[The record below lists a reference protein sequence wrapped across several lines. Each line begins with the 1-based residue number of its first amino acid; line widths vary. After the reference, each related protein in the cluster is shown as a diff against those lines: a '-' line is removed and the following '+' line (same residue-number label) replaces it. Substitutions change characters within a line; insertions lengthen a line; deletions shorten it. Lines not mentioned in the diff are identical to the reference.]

1 MFPEGISKSF
11 PERKLNLK
19 IMLNTNYSKYIDLRR
34 KAAISSPKEQVEKG
48 DVVCV
53 CLQSM
58 WPKNQS

>member
-11 PERKLNLK
+11 PKRKLDLK
-19 IMLNTNYSKYIDLRR
+19 IRLNAKYSKSIDLRR
-34 KAAISSPKEQVEKG
+34 EAAISSPQETVEKG
-48 DVVCV
+48 DMVCV